1 MVVENLV
8 KNEVSIKILKNTN
21 IFSFSEICQALEVN
35 GVKIFSVSISSSNIE
50 NIEAIVKVD
59 LKDLTSALRLLRQ
72 YEYEVTSNHEED
84 DFFNELKDRS
94 KYLDK
99 YLNI

>member
-21 IFSFSEICQALEVN
+21 NFSFSEICQALEVN
-35 GVKIFSVSISSSNIE
+35 GVSVSISSSNIE